1 MPADQRKGVEV
12 RLRVHVKTRAPE
24 IPWDQVIAPGRGIV
38 YSALS
43 RQAPQLGAKVHETG
57 WGPHRIAP
65 FGYSAPEFPTV
76 KRVRGTY
83 VAGGAGTVEFGSPVE
98 EIIEAL
104 AKDFAVI
111 PILDWGG
118 VALNIEAVTRLAPP
132 AFASGR
138 GRFRT
143 VSPIAIKSELTRAPD
158 GSRSGGGWVLP
169 GEVGFDV
176 ALSHSLRRKAETF
189 GYGPVTLEAITWIG
203 PQRSFSVVGH
213 GSGASSPVRW
223 GKKTGAPVEIEVS
236 GPPAALQALWSC
248 GIGGAT
254 SAGFGWVRP

>member
-1 MPADQRKGVEV
+1 M
-12 RLRVHVKTRAPE
+12 RLRVHVRTRARE

-38 YSALS
+38 YSALT
-43 RQAPQLGAKVHETG
+43 RQAPQLGSKVHDSG

-65 FGYSAPEFPTV
+65 FGYGAPEF
-76 KRVRGTY
+76 RVPRRERGAY
-83 VAGGAGTVEFGSPVE
+83 VAGGPGTVEFGSPVG
-98 EIIEAL
+98 EIVEAL
-104 AKDFAVI
+104 AKDFAMI

-118 VALNIEAVTRLAPP
+118 VALNIEAVARLEPP

-143 VSPIAIKSELTRAPD
+143 VSPVAIKSELTREPEV
-158 GSRSGGGWVLP
+158 SRSGGVWILP
-169 GEVGFDV
+169 GEAGFDV

-203 PQRSFSVVGH
+203 RQRSFSVVGH
-213 GSGASSPVRW
+213 GSDASGPVHW

-254 SAGFGWVRP
+254 SAGFGWVRQ

>member
-1 MPADQRKGVEV
+1 M
-12 RLRVHVKTRAPE
+12 RLRVHVKTRAKE

-43 RQAPQLGAKVHETG
+43 RQVPQLGATVHDNG
-57 WGPHRIAP
+57 WGPHRMAP
-65 FGYSAPEFPTV
+65 FGYSAPEFPV
-76 KRVRGTY
+76 RKRVRGSY
-83 VAGGAGTVEFGSPVE
+83 VAGGAGTVEFGSPIE
-98 EIIEAL
+98 EIVEAL
-104 AKDFAVI
+104 AKDFSMI

-118 VALNIEAVTRLAPP
+118 VALNIEAVTHLDPP

-138 GRFRT
+138 ARFRT
-143 VSPIAIKSELTRAPD
+143 ISPVAVKSELMRAPT
-158 GSRSGGGWVLP
+158 GSRSGGTWILP
-169 GEVGFDV
+169 GEAGFDV

-189 GYGPVTLEAITWIG
+189 GHGPVTLEAITWIG

-213 GSGASSPVRW
+213 GSDTSSTVHR

-236 GPPAALQALWSC
+236 GPPVALQALWSC

-254 SAGFGWVRP
+254 SAGFGWVMS